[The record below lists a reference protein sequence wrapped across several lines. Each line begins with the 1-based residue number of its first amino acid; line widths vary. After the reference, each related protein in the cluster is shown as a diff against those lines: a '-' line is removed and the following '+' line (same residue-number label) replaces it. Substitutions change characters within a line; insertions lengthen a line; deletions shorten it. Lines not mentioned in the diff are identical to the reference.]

1 MSANRNDPCPC
12 GSGKK
17 YKQCHLDV
25 DTARE
30 RSLRLVQSDAERAKA
45 ERAGVSVPAEVL
57 RSLNERSVWELDAVP
72 VPLAIEGEASGRSC
86 VLLVVADGFVL
97 DAHITQSPPSEPAD
111 VASTLAQWLRA
122 VVERHRAESGV
133 SLAMPATVRVRHAIV
148 AQQMATMLGA
158 TTRVEHASVLPQ
170 LDHAARDMRE
180 NLVGPEWGIG
190 DGPDGAAAPPSG
202 RPGITLLS
210 FPHAWSA
217 WGIDAD
223 ARAQL
228 FAAAARFYEAQPWAR
243 LDNEETL
250 AITADEAP
258 DVTWTVCVMGAGGEQ
273 YGLSLYEY
281 DVDFERVFKID
292 DPRDTLRGID
302 GAVLTLYFDPRAA
315 LPRAMQQEFKAQHFH
330 VAGPGAYPSLSA
342 ANTPAGGISRAQ
354 VALLTRALDA
364 IARLIATPHV
374 LPVEKTPRAE
384 PIVWHDDASG
394 LQLVYRGDRSP
405 IVLSP
410 WIVPLAL
417 NRGFADGVAS
427 DTTKTFARYD
437 GTESEID
444 ARFEPEMARV
454 DGFEEW
460 LKTRDAGRRR
470 ARAQET
476 IAKQQ
481 LHATQFVEYLAFA
494 HGVTVAAM
502 HEYHLRCYLYSW
514 LLINAT
520 YTMRD
525 LLVILANLQLFF
537 TWLEREGIVCAWAL
551 PMLADHAA
559 MQTRFES
566 APVAASEGEGSHW
579 WAEQFSYDVYHRV
592 MLPDALLPDEPHGSE
607 HEGEREAMLNDE
619 VQWLTLNWR
628 ESQIALGIS
637 DPLQVRAYCAAQ
649 QRDWETTKHAQYGKS
664 PLAVIRQERRKA
676 ER

>member
-1 MSANRNDPCPC
+1 M
-12 GSGKK
+12 
-17 YKQCHLDV
+17 V
-25 DTARE
+25 RE
-30 RSLRLVQSDAERAKA
+30 RSLRLVQSETERAKSD
-45 ERAGVSVPAEVL
+45 RAGVSLSAEVL
-57 RSLNERSVWELDAVP
+57 RSLDESSVWELDAVP
-72 VPLAIEGEASGRSC
+72 VPLAIEGESSGRTC
-86 VLLVVADGFVL
+86 VLLVVADGYVL
-97 DAHITQSPPSEPAD
+97 DAHITQSPPTEPVD
-111 VASTLAQWLRA
+111 VASTLTQWLRA

-133 SLAMPATVRVRHAIV
+133 ALAMPATVRVRHAIV
-148 AQQMATMLGA
+148 AEHMATMLGA
-158 TTRVEHASVLPQ
+158 TTRVEHASLLPQ

-190 DGPDGAAAPPSG
+190 DDPDGAAAPSSG

-210 FPHAWSA
+210 FPHVWSA

-223 ARAQL
+223 ARTQL

-258 DVTWTVCVMGAGGEQ
+258 DVIWTVCVMGAGGEQ

-330 VAGPGAYPSLSA
+330 VAGPGAHPSLSA

-354 VALLTRALDA
+354 VALLTRTLDA
-364 IARLIATPHV
+364 IARLMGAPHV

-384 PIVWHDDASG
+384 PVIWRDVASG
-394 LQLVYRGDRSP
+394 LQLAYRGNRSP

-410 WIVPLAL
+410 WIVPLTL
-417 NRGFADGVAS
+417 TRGFADGVAA
-427 DTTKTFARYD
+427 DPTKTFARYD
-437 GTESEID
+437 GTETEIEV
-444 ARFEPEMARV
+444 RFEPEMARV
-454 DGFEEW
+454 DGFVGW
-460 LKTRDAGRRR
+460 LESRDVGRRR

-481 LHATQFVEYLAFA
+481 LHATHFVEYLAFA

-514 LLINAT
+514 LLMGT
-520 YTMRD
+520 PYTMRD
-525 LLVILANLQLFF
+525 VLVILTNLQLFF
-537 TWLEREGIVCAWAL
+537 TWIERDGIVCAWA
-551 PMLADHAA
+551 PSMLADHAA
-559 MQTRFES
+559 MQTRFETAPIAVS
-566 APVAASEGEGSHW
+566 ADQSTRW
-579 WAEQFSYDVYHRV
+579 WTEQFSYDVYHRV
-592 MLPDALLPDEPHGSE
+592 MLPDALMPEQPAEGE
-607 HEGEREAMLNDE
+607 YEGEREGMLNDE
-619 VQWLTLNWR
+619 LQWLTLNWR
-628 ESQIALGIS
+628 ESQIALGIT
-637 DPLQVRAYCAAQ
+637 DPASVRAYCATQ
-649 QRDWETTKHAQYGKS
+649 QRVWETTKHVQYGKS

-676 ER
+676 HR